1 MPDIRHATPAEAAPV
16 ADLWLRFQRE
26 HNGRY
31 VRQVRQTR
39 ANRDC
44 IAAHYEKLAGQRQL
58 WVVEADGALVGFA
71 AVVPNLPKVD
81 LYYASAAITD
91 LWVEPAWRGHGLGRA
106 LIDRVVGEVA
116 ERGLHA
122 VTLTVMA
129 GNPAR
134 ELYREA
140 GFQPF
145 SESMILPLVPGMV
158 RTGPGYPEA

>member
-1 MPDIRHATPAEAAPV
+1 MTEIRHARPEEAGLV
-16 ADLWLRFQRE
+16 ADLWARFQRE

-44 IAAHYEKLAGQRQL
+44 IAAHFAKLAGQRQL
-58 WVVEADGALVGFA
+58 WVVEAEAALVGFA

-81 LYYASAAITD
+81 LYYASAALTD
-91 LWVEPAWRGHGLGRA
+91 LWVDPSWRGHGLGRA
-106 LIDRVVGEVA
+106 LIDRVVEEVA

-134 ELYREA
+134 ELYRSA
-140 GFQPF
+140 GFRPF
-145 SESMILPLVPGMV
+145 SETLVLPLVPGMV
-158 RTGPGYPEA
+158 RTGPAYPEA